1 MAHVPSER
9 TFDEVKHLASFYNG
23 LPAIADRY
31 TFLCRQG
38 DRAAHNDAD
47 PFMAPAR
54 HPPAMSANDFVVRL
68 CKYAHSSP
76 QVFICSIVFL
86 ERYIDRTGTSVN
98 SRNFHRLLL
107 TAFVVAA
114 KLRDDVYY
122 TNSYYA
128 SIGGLDPH
136 VVNALEIA
144 MLKALDWEVAV
155 RTEEFEAVQN
165 AINTQAKVWVPRTKP
180 RRVTPT
186 LAAVDAARESRAL
199 SDPIIPPAG
208 TAQGGAIRAARSLPN
223 RRSASPVT
231 GTGSARGRKVPPRAA
246 APSSGT
252 GRPAPRGKTG
262 GVRRKDVP
270 SLSSGREWTTA

>member
-9 TFDEVKHLASFYNG
+9 TFEEVKHLASFYNG
-23 LPAIADRY
+23 LPVIADRY
-31 TFLCRQG
+31 TMLCRQG
-38 DRAAHNDAD
+38 DRGTHNDSD
-47 PFMAPAR
+47 PFSAPAR

-76 QVFICSIVFL
+76 QVFVCSVVFL
-86 ERYIDRTGTSVN
+86 ERYIDRTGISVN

-128 SIGGLDPH
+128 SIGGLEPQ
-136 VVNALEIA
+136 VVNTLEIE

-155 RTEEFEAVQN
+155 TTKEFEVVQD
-165 AINTQAKVWVPRTKP
+165 AISSQAKVWVQRTRP
-180 RRVTPT
+180 RRATPV
-186 LAAVDAARESRAL
+186 LAAVDAARESREESAPTGP
-199 SDPIIPPAG
+199 SPAQG
-208 TAQGGAIRAARSLPN
+208 TAQGGAIRAARSLPHQ
-223 RRSASPVT
+223 RSASPAT
-231 GTGSARGRKVPPRAA
+231 SRRKVPLKAT
-246 APSSGT
+246 APSGT

-262 GVRRKDVP
+262 GVRRKDMP
-270 SLSSGREWTTA
+270 LSSGREWMTA

>member
-1 MAHVPSER
+1 MAHPPNLRS
-9 TFDEVKHLASFYNG
+9 FDEVKHLPSFYDG
-23 LPAIADRY
+23 LPVIADRY
-31 TFLCRQG
+31 TLLCRQG
-38 DRAAHNDAD
+38 DSAASNDAD
-47 PFMAPAR
+47 PFMVR
-54 HPPAMSANDFVVRL
+54 HLPCMSPNDFVVRL